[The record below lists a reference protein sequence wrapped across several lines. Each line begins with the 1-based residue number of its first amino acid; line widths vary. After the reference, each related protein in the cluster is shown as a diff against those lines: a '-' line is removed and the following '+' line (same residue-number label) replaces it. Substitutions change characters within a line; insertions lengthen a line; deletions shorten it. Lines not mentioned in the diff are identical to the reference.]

1 MNEQEAS
8 NERLRKKYRPANVK
22 VLFVGESQPKGPQFF
37 YNGEKGMLVDHSRKS
52 LPIGSMK
59 RLKKPLQ
66 KTQRYIG

>member
-1 MNEQEAS
+1 MNEQEKS

-52 LPIGSMK
+52 LPIG
-59 RLKKPLQ
+59 R
-66 KTQRYIG
+66 